1 MIYED
6 KIKDKLKDEMTN
18 YMRKKKKIKRI
29 KIGPGRKY
37 PEDKTK
43 I

>member
-6 KIKDKLKDEMTN
+6 KIKDEMTKN
-18 YMRKKKKIKRI
+18 MRKKNTIKRI

-37 PEDKTK
+37 PEDKNK
-43 I
+43 